1 MLENLKMFLCV
12 LASALPALIYIP
24 IIVGMPRKFNFPFIL
39 AGILGGVVA
48 GLSIL
53 AFKLLLFKGTIN
65 PPSIET
71 LSITIFISF
80 IEAGLLEELFKAS
93 FYTLVFWL
101 FFEQNSKPVYL
112 PNIVEESKNSKYYYL
127 VLGAFIGLGFG
138 LMENIYYAFNTH
150 SFRIVM
156 DRVFT
161 TIPAHMIM
169 NMTFGFLRANKVNWV
184 LALMA
189 SILIHSIYDF
199 FALPSTLL
207 GSILVRSVLI
217 LGFGFCLW
225 MGKNLLFSTTATV
238 RNSHA

>member
-1 MLENLKMFLCV
+1 
-12 LASALPALIYIP
+12 
-24 IIVGMPRKFNFPFIL
+24 
-39 AGILGGVVA
+39 
-48 GLSIL
+48 
-53 AFKLLLFKGTIN
+53 
-65 PPSIET
+65 
-71 LSITIFISF
+71 
-80 IEAGLLEELFKAS
+80 
-93 FYTLVFWL
+93 
-101 FFEQNSKPVYL
+101 
-112 PNIVEESKNSKYYYL
+112 
-127 VLGAFIGLGFG
+127 
-138 LMENIYYAFNTH
+138 MENIYYAFNTH